1 MVVVL
6 DILASLL
13 MLGAAVTIVTEML
26 QSVWQVQA
34 VVDQTLMVVLVLVV
48 VTLDKVV
55 PLAADR
61 VAVVVKPK
69 RTIMVDRQVVTAQ
82 HLRVIAMADR

>member
-6 DILASLL
+6 DILAYLL
-13 MLGAAVTIVTEML
+13 MLGVAVTIVTEML

-34 VVDQTLMVVLVLVV
+34 VVDHPLMVVVALVV
-48 VTLDKVV
+48 AILDKVV

-61 VAVVVKPK
+61 VVAVVKPK
-69 RTIMVDRQVVTAQ
+69 RTIMVDKQVVTAQ
-82 HLRVIAMADR
+82 HLRVIAKADR

>member
-6 DILASLL
+6 DILAYLL
-13 MLGAAVTIVTEML
+13 MLGVAVTIVTEML

-55 PLAADR
+55 PLVVDR